1 LSIIDRYGFGPPRIS
16 SSPDAA
22 GPSLRSI
29 AAASSI
35 AINCNELTHERREH
49 AGAGFHLL
57 RDSPTGHRRRTP
69 RKTRVIV
76 ADRFAVCVRNDDY
89 PASLE
94 LRKLYPIVEDDFAEQ
109 HDLLR
114 VIDESDDYLYPNTCF
129 VRLELPKPIERI
141 LQRIA

>member
-1 LSIIDRYGFGPPRIS
+1 MALAKGKSNSKNLS
-16 SSPDAA
+16 A
-22 GPSLRSI
+22 
-29 AAASSI
+29 
-35 AINCNELTHERREH
+35 TRRN
-49 AGAGFHLL
+49 
-57 RDSPTGHRRRTP
+57 RQPTGHRRRTP

-114 VIDESDDYLYPNTCF
+114 VIDESGDDYLYPNTYF